1 MSEIEVLNLIKN
13 ELVQALKF
21 MKVIKKDCLDLCLCT
36 EPRMT
41 RSSSLRRA
49 NSLRRTNN
57 KTQAQQASQNQST
70 PLTRSGTGGSLE
82 RNSRRTTFS
91 GNRKYKSRDL
101 NVTVSRGIQTNLTKD
116 PMEDLPNNNIQTK

>member
-1 MSEIEVLNLIKN
+1 
-13 ELVQALKF
+13 
-21 MKVIKKDCLDLCLCT
+21 
-36 EPRMT
+36 MT

-57 KTQAQQASQNQST
+57 KTQAQQASNSQHQSS

-101 NVTVSRGIQTNLTKD
+101 NVTVSRGVQTNLTKD

>member
-1 MSEIEVLNLIKN
+1 M
-13 ELVQALKF
+13 
-21 MKVIKKDCLDLCLCT
+21 CLCT

-57 KTQAQQASQNQST
+57 KTQTQAQNSTQS

-101 NVTVSRGIQTNLTKD
+101 NVTVSRGVQTNLTKD